1 MNYEIKIP
9 SLNLDFTV
17 PPSKSV
23 VHRELIIKFLLSSL
37 EPEGPQATDNDDIRA
52 TRACLK
58 ALYDA
63 VGDDASSDVVMPCN
77 ESGSTL

>member
-23 VHRELIIKFLLSSL
+23 VHRELIIQF
-37 EPEGPQATDNDDIRA
+37 
-52 TRACLK
+52 
-58 ALYDA
+58 
-63 VGDDASSDVVMPCN
+63 
-77 ESGSTL
+77 